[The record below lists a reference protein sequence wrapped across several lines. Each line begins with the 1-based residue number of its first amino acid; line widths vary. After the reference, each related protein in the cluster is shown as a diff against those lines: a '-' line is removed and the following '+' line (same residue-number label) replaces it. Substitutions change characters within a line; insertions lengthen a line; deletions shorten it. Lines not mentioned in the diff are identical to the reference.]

1 MSALLRGRAGQRVTG
16 AGVLSADELEGC
28 EIGENEGP
36 SCKNAG
42 TCIGQ
47 IAILLPHAQTRPA

>member
-1 MSALLRGRAGQRVTG
+1 MTG